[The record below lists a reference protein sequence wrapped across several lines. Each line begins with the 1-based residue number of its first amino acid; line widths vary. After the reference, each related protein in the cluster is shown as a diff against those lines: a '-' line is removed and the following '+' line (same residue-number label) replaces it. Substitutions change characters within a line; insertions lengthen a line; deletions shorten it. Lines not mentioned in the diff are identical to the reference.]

1 MSESFLNNKKQ
12 IGILFFFLSLI
23 LFALMITYS
32 FLKPSLTYDDFYS
45 LGIIRYSFMDMINA
59 TAINVHPPLSYIIL
73 KTFAKIF
80 NPVDNQGLIYVGKF
94 VSALPISLLL
104 VLSITKIRKE
114 FGFLVAGLFAF
125 LICSSTSILYYGTV
139 IRMYSWALLFLTVQL
154 VYFYDII
161 NRKSAGN
168 AWIMF
173 TIASI
178 CGIYTHY
185 FTAISVIIIYF
196 LLLAYLIY
204 LKKDQL
210 KNWILSAIASFVS
223 YLPWIGIL
231 FNQVSAVKND
241 YWIKEIT
248 INNVF
253 DYFNFIFAP
262 SDSTIGIILEILVI
276 LAFLVLICYGYKNKR
291 NDNNIFGFSLVS
303 LSVIFLTIIA
313 GIVLSILIRPIF
325 ISRYILPACGG
336 VSLAF
341 SLLISKSFDNKKIFY
356 LAIALILVLST
367 FGAMN
372 FIEKTNL
379 DYSETVSHDNFF
391 NSINDGKVVVFDDK
405 LSYLRYSPF
414 LENDTCIYNQDYN
427 AVKKEKEN
435 MIIFNKKPRNLEG
448 IDYNL
453 EKIYRIYQDDVYLIK

>member
-1 MSESFLNNKKQ
+1 MSGSFLNNKKQ

-23 LFALMITYS
+23 LFALMISYS

-45 LGIIRYSFMDMINA
+45 LGIIRYSFRDMINA
-59 TAINVHPPLSYIIL
+59 TAINVHPPLYYIIL
-73 KTFAKIF
+73 KTFTKIF
-80 NPVDNQGLIYVGKF
+80 NPMDNQSLIYVGKF

-262 SDSTIGIILEILVI
+262 SDSAIGIILEILVI
-276 LAFLVLICYGYKNKR
+276 LTFLVLICYGYKNKR

-341 SLLISKSFDNKKIFY
+341 SLLISKSFDNKKIF
-356 LAIALILVLST
+356 I
-367 FGAMN
+367 
-372 FIEKTNL
+372 
-379 DYSETVSHDNFF
+379 
-391 NSINDGKVVVFDDK
+391 
-405 LSYLRYSPF
+405 
-414 LENDTCIYNQDYN
+414 
-427 AVKKEKEN
+427 
-435 MIIFNKKPRNLEG
+435 
-448 IDYNL
+448 
-453 EKIYRIYQDDVYLIK
+453 